1 MSDATKG
8 LVAVAV
14 TRDEARIWLSGV
26 ESGSRPE
33 TLRAP
38 DERERHHHVREAQ
51 RHRGHDTDHTDVAFF
66 EGLTEAVRG
75 AREIVL
81 VGHGT
86 GKANTMLRLVQYWER
101 KHPDVART
109 VIGAIDSNLDA
120 MTDAEIAKAVREWW
134 DEHRE
139 FV

>member
-1 MSDATKG
+1 MSEATKG

-26 ESGSRPE
+26 ESGTRPE

-38 DERERHHHVREAQ
+38 DEKERHHHIREAQ
-51 RHRGHDTDHTDVAFF
+51 HHRGHDTDHADVAFF
-66 EGLTEAVRG
+66 EGLTDAVRG
-75 AREIVL
+75 AKEIIL

-101 KHPDVART
+101 KHPDVAHT

>member
-1 MSDATKG
+1 MSEATHG

-14 TRDEARIWLSGV
+14 TRDEARIWSSGV
-26 ESGSRPE
+26 ESGLRPE

-38 DERERHHHVREAQ
+38 DEKERHHHIREAQ
-51 RHRGHDTDHTDVAFF
+51 HHRGHDTDHADVAFF
-66 EGLTEAVRG
+66 ERLTDEVRG

-81 VGHGT
+81 VGNGN
-86 GKANTMLRLVQYWER
+86 GKANAMLRLVQYWER
-101 KHPDVART
+101 KHPDVALK

-120 MTDAEIAKAVREWW
+120 MTDAEIAKRVREWW
-134 DEHRE
+134 DEYRE